1 MYPPSFAH
9 ALGEQGH
16 DAIAVKSRA
25 DLVGRTD
32 AALLAIATEEQRVL
46 VSENAR
52 DFAALAAM
60 LAERGQVHAGIV
72 LVNPRRFPRTADG
85 VARFVAACER
95 LAVSR
100 PGGLTS
106 TVVWL

>member
-100 PGGLTS
+100 PDGLTS